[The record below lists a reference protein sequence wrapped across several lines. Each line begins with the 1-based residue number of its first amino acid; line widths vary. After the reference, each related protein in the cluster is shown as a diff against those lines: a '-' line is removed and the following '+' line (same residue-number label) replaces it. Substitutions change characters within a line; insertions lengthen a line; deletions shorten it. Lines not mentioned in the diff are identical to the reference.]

1 MSTSI
6 SRLWVIVMVFGCLV
20 PGPGI
25 IKAEEYCLLG
35 TKARSGAGGGGGG
48 VGWGGEGRGGREVG
62 RSRGLDWLVCIS
74 EACTWLGCSLGK
86 LSLLSEKDFVI
97 VF

>member
-1 MSTSI
+1 
-6 SRLWVIVMVFGCLV
+6 MVFGCLV
-20 PGPGI
+20 PGPRI

-35 TKARSGAGGGGGG
+35 YKGQTREQGGGWE
-48 VGWGGEGRGGREVG
+48 WGGQGW
-62 RSRGLDWLVCIS
+62 GLDWLVCIS

>member
-1 MSTSI
+1 
-6 SRLWVIVMVFGCLV
+6 MVFGCLV

-35 TKARSGAGGGGGG
+35 YKGQTREQRSGGS
-48 VGWGGEGRGGREVG
+48 RGAVGREG
-62 RSRGLDWLVCIS
+62 GQGWGLDWLVCIS
-74 EACTWLGCSLGK
+74 VACTWLGCSLGK
-86 LSLLSEKDFVI
+86 LCLLSEKDFVI

>member
-1 MSTSI
+1 MG
-6 SRLWVIVMVFGCLV
+6 RVRGVGRV
-20 PGPGI
+20 
-25 IKAEEYCLLG
+25 
-35 TKARSGAGGGGGG
+35 GG
-48 VGWGGEGRGGREVG
+48 VREGGKGW
-62 RSRGLDWLVCIS
+62 GLDWLVCIS

>member
-1 MSTSI
+1 
-6 SRLWVIVMVFGCLV
+6 MVFGCLV

-35 TKARSGAGGGGGG
+35 YKGQTREQGGGWE
-48 VGWGGEGRGGREVG
+48 WGGKGW
-62 RSRGLDWLVCIS
+62 GLDWLVCIS
-74 EACTWLGCSLGK
+74 EACPWLGCSLGK

>member
-1 MSTSI
+1 
-6 SRLWVIVMVFGCLV
+6 MVFGCLV
-20 PGPGI
+20 PGPGS

-35 TKARSGAGGGGGG
+35 YKGQIGVWGWGGLGG
-48 VGWGGEGRGGREVG
+48 VGREGREGGQDG
-62 RSRGLDWLVCIS
+62 GLDWLVCIS
-74 EACTWLGCSLGK
+74 EACFCLDCSLGK